1 VEINIYVQ
9 TKNIEFD
16 YEKIVESVKEAF
28 TSEFADD
35 KLLSLILVNNEEIK
49 EINKKYRNINKT
61 TDVISFVDRED
72 DYIGDIF
79 ICIDKVKEQAIKY
92 KNSEE
97 FCLQAESTQMY
108 IPNIKKKIRC
118 NSLYSEIVFIKIKHP
133 VKNLSR
139 KQLFIC

>member
-1 VEINIYVQ
+1 MEINIYVQ

-35 KLLSLILVNNEEIK
+35 KSLSLILVNNEEIK

-79 ICIDKVKEQAIKY
+79 ICIDKVKEQAIEY

-97 FCLQAESTQMY
+97 WEFAFLLIHGILHLSGFDHIEEEDENIMFEKQNKIIIRSK
-108 IPNIKKKIRC
+108 IKK
-118 NSLYSEIVFIKIKHP
+118 
-133 VKNLSR
+133 
-139 KQLFIC
+139 

>member
-1 VEINIYVQ
+1 MEINIYVQ

-49 EINKKYRNINKT
+49 EINKQYRNINKT

-97 FCLQAESTQMY
+97 WEFAFLLIHGILHLSGFDHIEEEDENIMFEKQNKIIIRSK
-108 IPNIKKKIRC
+108 IKK
-118 NSLYSEIVFIKIKHP
+118 
-133 VKNLSR
+133 
-139 KQLFIC
+139 